1 MMFHPCAKQSFKKK
15 IGRTRN
21 NGGRMARKEDQKR
34 GLGDYYDCNTEMRMA
49 HI

>member
-1 MMFHPCAKQSFKKK
+1 MVFHLCAKQSLKKK
-15 IGRTRN
+15 ISGTRN

-34 GLGDYYDCNTEMRMA
+34 GLGDYYDWNTEMRMA